1 MKNFFQIK
9 WAAALTFAEGIA
21 LFCFAGF
28 VLISSIKSGFIERWE
43 TLISEVFLYLLL
55 AGITLYISKGISN
68 FRKRFFTP
76 FLLIQLFVIIIGL
89 PLIQDD
95 QRLTQ
100 GLGCIIVLIALYS
113 LMAGLIPVNRNKF
126 L

>member
-1 MKNFFQIK
+1 MKTFFQIK
-9 WAAALTFAEGIA
+9 WAVALTFAEGIA
-21 LFCFAGF
+21 LFCFAIF
-28 VLISSIKSGFIERWE
+28 VLISSIKSGLIESWE

-55 AGITLYISKGISN
+55 AGIILYISRGISN
-68 FRKRFFTP
+68 YRKRFFTP

-100 GLGCIIVLIALYS
+100 VAGCVIVLIALYA
-113 LMAGLIPVNRNKF
+113 LIAGLIPVNRKKF

>member
-55 AGITLYISKGISN
+55 AGITIYISRGISN
-68 FRKRFFTP
+68 SRKRFFTP
-76 FLLIQLFVIIIGL
+76 FLLIQLFVIIIGF

-100 GLGCIIVLIALYS
+100 GLGCVIVLIASYS
-113 LMAGLIPVNRNKF
+113 LIAGLIPVNRNKF

>member
-9 WAAALTFAEGIA
+9 CAALLTFAEGIA
-21 LFCFAGF
+21 LICFASF

-43 TLISEVFLYLLL
+43 TLIAEVFLYLLL
-55 AGITLYISKGISN
+55 AGITIYISREISN

-76 FLLIQLFVIIIGL
+76 FLLIQLFVIIIGF

-100 GLGCIIVLIALYS
+100 GLGCVIVLIASYS
-113 LMAGLIPVNRNKF
+113 LIAGLIPVNRNKF

>member
-89 PLIQDD
+89 PLIQDN

-100 GLGCIIVLIALYS
+100 GLGCVIVLIALYS

>member
-1 MKNFFQIK
+1 MKTFFQIK
-9 WAAALTFAEGIA
+9 WAAVLTFAEGIA
-21 LFCFAGF
+21 LFCFAIF
-28 VLISSIKSGFIERWE
+28 VLISSIKSGLIESWE

-55 AGITLYISKGISN
+55 AGIILYISRGISN
-68 FRKRFFTP
+68 YRKRFFTP

-89 PLIQDD
+89 PLIQDN

-100 GLGCIIVLIALYS
+100 VAGCVIVFIALYA
-113 LMAGLIPVNRNKF
+113 LIAGLIPVNRKNF

>member
-9 WAAALTFAEGIA
+9 WAAVLTFAEGIA
-21 LFCFAGF
+21 LFCFAIF
-28 VLISSIKSGFIERWE
+28 VLISSIKSGLIESWE

-55 AGITLYISKGISN
+55 AGIILYISRGISN
-68 FRKRFFTP
+68 YRKRFFTP

-89 PLIQDD
+89 PLIQDN

-100 GLGCIIVLIALYS
+100 VAGCVIVFIALYA
-113 LMAGLIPVNRNKF
+113 LIAGLIPVNRKKF

>member
-9 WAAALTFAEGIA
+9 WAAALTFAEGLA
-21 LFCFAGF
+21 LFCFAIF
-28 VLISSIKSGFIERWE
+28 VLISSIKSGLIESWE

-55 AGITLYISKGISN
+55 AGIILYISRGISN
-68 FRKRFFTP
+68 YRKRFFTP

-89 PLIQDD
+89 PLIQDN

-100 GLGCIIVLIALYS
+100 VAGCVIVFIALYA
-113 LMAGLIPVNRNKF
+113 LIAGLIPVNRKNF

>member
-9 WAAALTFAEGIA
+9 WAALLTFAEGIA
-21 LFCFAGF
+21 LICFASF

-43 TLISEVFLYLLL
+43 TLIAEVFLYLLL
-55 AGITLYISKGISN
+55 AGITIYISREISN

-76 FLLIQLFVIIIGL
+76 FLLIQLFVIIIGF

-100 GLGCIIVLIALYS
+100 GLGCVIVLIASYS
-113 LMAGLIPVNRNKF
+113 LIAGLIPVNRNKF

>member
-1 MKNFFQIK
+1 MKTFFQIK
-9 WAAALTFAEGIA
+9 WAAVLTFAEGIA
-21 LFCFAGF
+21 LFCFAIF
-28 VLISSIKSGFIERWE
+28 VLISSIKSGLIESWE

-55 AGITLYISKGISN
+55 AGIILYISRGISN
-68 FRKRFFTP
+68 YRKRFFTP

-89 PLIQDD
+89 PLIQDN

-100 GLGCIIVLIALYS
+100 VAGCVIVFIALYA
-113 LMAGLIPVNRNKF
+113 LIAGLIPVNRKKF

>member
-9 WAAALTFAEGIA
+9 WAAVLTFAEGIA
-21 LFCFAGF
+21 LFCFAIF
-28 VLISSIKSGFIERWE
+28 VLISSIKSGLIESWE

-55 AGITLYISKGISN
+55 AGIILYISRGISN

-89 PLIQDD
+89 PLIQDN

-100 GLGCIIVLIALYS
+100 VAGCVIVLIALYA
-113 LMAGLIPVNRNKF
+113 LIAGLIPVNRKKF

>member
-9 WAAALTFAEGIA
+9 WAAVLTFAEGIA
-21 LFCFAGF
+21 LFCFAIF
-28 VLISSIKSGFIERWE
+28 VLISSIKSGLIESWE

-55 AGITLYISKGISN
+55 AGIILYISRGISN

-89 PLIQDD
+89 PLIQDN

-100 GLGCIIVLIALYS
+100 VAGCVIVFIALYA
-113 LMAGLIPVNRNKF
+113 LIAGLIPVNRKKF

>member
-9 WAAALTFAEGIA
+9 CAALLTFAEGIA
-21 LFCFAGF
+21 LICFASF

-43 TLISEVFLYLLL
+43 TLIAEVFLYLLL
-55 AGITLYISKGISN
+55 AGITIYISREISN

-76 FLLIQLFVIIIGL
+76 FLLIQLFVIIIGF

-100 GLGCIIVLIALYS
+100 GLGCVIVLIASYS
-113 LMAGLIPVNRNKF
+113 LIAGLIQINRNKF

>member
-1 MKNFFQIK
+1 MKKFFQSQ

-28 VLISSIKSGFIERWE
+28 VLISSVKSGSIESWE

-55 AGITLYISKGISN
+55 AGSVIYVSRGISN
-68 FRKRFFTP
+68 FRKRLFTP
-76 FLLIQLFVIIIGL
+76 FLLIQLFIVIIGS

-100 GLGCIIVLIALYS
+100 VAGCVIVLIALYA
-113 LMAGLIPVNRNKF
+113 LIAGLIPVNRKKF

>member
-1 MKNFFQIK
+1 MKTFFQIK
-9 WAAALTFAEGIA
+9 WAAVLTFAEGIA
-21 LFCFAGF
+21 LFCFAIF
-28 VLISSIKSGFIERWE
+28 VLISSIKSGLIESWE

-55 AGITLYISKGISN
+55 AGIIIYISRGISN

-89 PLIQDD
+89 PLIQDN

-100 GLGCIIVLIALYS
+100 VAGCVIVFIALYA
-113 LMAGLIPVNRNKF
+113 LIAGLIPVNRKKF

>member
-9 WAAALTFAEGIA
+9 WAAVLTFAEGIA

-28 VLISSIKSGFIERWE
+28 VLISSIKSEFIERWE

-100 GLGCIIVLIALYS
+100 GLGCVIVLIALYS

>member
-1 MKNFFQIK
+1 MKTFFQIK
-9 WAAALTFAEGIA
+9 WAAVLTFAEGIA
-21 LFCFAGF
+21 LFCFAIF
-28 VLISSIKSGFIERWE
+28 VLISSIKSGLIESWE

-55 AGITLYISKGISN
+55 AGIILYISRGISN
-68 FRKRFFTP
+68 YRKRFFTP

-89 PLIQDD
+89 PLIQDN

-100 GLGCIIVLIALYS
+100 VAGCVIVLIALYA
-113 LMAGLIPVNRNKF
+113 LIAGLIPVNRKKF

>member
-9 WAAALTFAEGIA
+9 WGALLTFAEGIA
-21 LFCFAGF
+21 LICFASF

-43 TLISEVFLYLLL
+43 TLIAEVFLYLLL
-55 AGITLYISKGISN
+55 AGITIYISREISN

-76 FLLIQLFVIIIGL
+76 FLLIQLFVIIIGF

-100 GLGCIIVLIALYS
+100 GLGCVIVLIASYS
-113 LMAGLIPVNRNKF
+113 LITGLIPVNRNKF

>member
-1 MKNFFQIK
+1 MKTFFQIK
-9 WAAALTFAEGIA
+9 WAAALTFAEGLA
-21 LFCFAGF
+21 LFCFAIF
-28 VLISSIKSGFIERWE
+28 VLISSINSGLIERWE

-55 AGITLYISKGISN
+55 AAITIYVSRGISN

-100 GLGCIIVLIALYS
+100 VAGCVIVLIALYA
-113 LMAGLIPVNRNKF
+113 LIAGLITVNRKKF

>member
-1 MKNFFQIK
+1 MKTFFQIK
-9 WAAALTFAEGIA
+9 WAAVLTFAEGIA
-21 LFCFAGF
+21 LFCFAIF
-28 VLISSIKSGFIERWE
+28 VLISSINSGLIERWE

-55 AGITLYISKGISN
+55 AGIILYISRGISN
-68 FRKRFFTP
+68 YRKRFFTP

-89 PLIQDD
+89 PLIQDN

-100 GLGCIIVLIALYS
+100 VAGCVIVFIALYA
-113 LMAGLIPVNRNKF
+113 LIAGLIPVNRKKF

>member
-1 MKNFFQIK
+1 MKTFFQIK

-21 LFCFAGF
+21 LFCFAIF
-28 VLISSIKSGFIERWE
+28 VLISSIKSGLIESWE

-55 AGITLYISKGISN
+55 AGIILYISRGISN

-89 PLIQDD
+89 PLIQDNK
-95 QRLTQ
+95 RLTQ
-100 GLGCIIVLIALYS
+100 VAGCVIVFIALYA
-113 LMAGLIPVNRNKF
+113 LIAGLISVNRNKF

>member
-1 MKNFFQIK
+1 MKTFFQIK
-9 WAAALTFAEGIA
+9 WAAALIFAEGIA
-21 LFCFAGF
+21 LFCFAIF
-28 VLISSIKSGFIERWE
+28 VLISSINSGLIERWE

-55 AGITLYISKGISN
+55 AGIIFYISRGISN

-100 GLGCIIVLIALYS
+100 VAGCVIVLIALYA
-113 LMAGLIPVNRNKF
+113 LIAGLIPVNRKKF

>member
-1 MKNFFQIK
+1 MKTFFQIK
-9 WAAALTFAEGIA
+9 WAAALTFSEGIA
-21 LFCFAGF
+21 LFCFAIF
-28 VLISSIKSGFIERWE
+28 VLISSINSGLIERWE

-55 AGITLYISKGISN
+55 AVIIIYISRGISN

-100 GLGCIIVLIALYS
+100 VAGCVIVLIALYA
-113 LMAGLIPVNRNKF
+113 LIAGLIPVNRKKF

>member
-9 WAAALTFAEGIA
+9 WAAALTFAEGLA

-28 VLISSIKSGFIERWE
+28 VLISSINSGFIERWE
-43 TLISEVFLYLLL
+43 TLISEVILYLLL
-55 AGITLYISKGISN
+55 AGITIYISRGISN
-68 FRKRFFTP
+68 YRKRFFTP
-76 FLLIQLFVIIIGL
+76 FLLIQLFVIIIGF

-95 QRLTQ
+95 QLLTQ
-100 GLGCIIVLIALYS
+100 VAGCVIVLIASYS
-113 LMAGLIPVNRNKF
+113 LIAGLISVNRNKF

>member
-1 MKNFFQIK
+1 MKKYFQIQ
-9 WAAALTFAEGIA
+9 WAAALTFAEGTA

-28 VLISSIKSGFIERWE
+28 VLISSVKSQSIESWE
-43 TLISEVFLYLLL
+43 TLIAEVFLYLLL
-55 AGITLYISKGISN
+55 AGSVIYISRGISN

-76 FLLIQLFVIIIGL
+76 FLLIQLFIVIIGL
-89 PLIQDD
+89 PLLQDD

-100 GLGCIIVLIALYS
+100 VLGSLVVLIALYA
-113 LMAGLIPVNRNKF
+113 LITGLIPVNRKKF

>member
-1 MKNFFQIK
+1 MKTFLQIK
-9 WAAALTFAEGIA
+9 WAAALTIAEGIA
-21 LFCFAGF
+21 LFCFAIF
-28 VLISSIKSGFIERWE
+28 VLISSINSGLIERWE

-55 AGITLYISKGISN
+55 AVIIIYISRGISN

-100 GLGCIIVLIALYS
+100 VAGCVIVLIALYA
-113 LMAGLIPVNRNKF
+113 LIAGLIPVNRRKF

>member
-1 MKNFFQIK
+1 MKTFFQIK
-9 WAAALTFAEGIA
+9 WAAVLTFAEGIA
-21 LFCFAGF
+21 LFCFAIF
-28 VLISSIKSGFIERWE
+28 VLISSINSGLIERWE

-55 AGITLYISKGISN
+55 AGIIIYISRGISN

-100 GLGCIIVLIALYS
+100 VAGCVIVLIALYA
-113 LMAGLIPVNRNKF
+113 LIAGLIPVNRKKF

>member
-9 WAAALTFAEGIA
+9 WAAVLTFAEGIA

-100 GLGCIIVLIALYS
+100 GLGCVIVLIALYS

>member
-9 WAAALTFAEGIA
+9 WAAALTFAEGLA

-28 VLISSIKSGFIERWE
+28 VLISSVKSGFIERWE
-43 TLISEVFLYLLL
+43 TLISEVILYLLL
-55 AGITLYISKGISN
+55 AGITIYISRGITN
-68 FRKRFFTP
+68 YRKRFFTP

-100 GLGCIIVLIALYS
+100 GLGCVIVLIASYS
-113 LMAGLIPVNRNKF
+113 LIAGLIPVNRNKF

>member
-1 MKNFFQIK
+1 MKKFFQVK

-28 VLISSIKSGFIERWE
+28 VLISSIKSGSIESWE

-55 AGITLYISKGISN
+55 AGSVIYVSRGISN
-68 FRKRFFTP
+68 FRKRFYTP
-76 FLLIQLFVIIIGL
+76 FLLIQLFIVIIGS

-95 QRLTQ
+95 QRSTQ
-100 GLGCIIVLIALYS
+100 GLGSLVVLIALYA
-113 LMAGLIPVNRNKF
+113 LITGLIPVNRKKF

>member
-1 MKNFFQIK
+1 MKTFFQIK
-9 WAAALTFAEGIA
+9 WAAVLTFAEGIA
-21 LFCFAGF
+21 LFCFAIF
-28 VLISSIKSGFIERWE
+28 VLISSIKSGLIESWE

-55 AGITLYISKGISN
+55 AGIILYISRGISN

-89 PLIQDD
+89 PLIQDN

-100 GLGCIIVLIALYS
+100 VAGCVIVFIALYA
-113 LMAGLIPVNRNKF
+113 LIAGLIPVNRKKF

>member
-9 WAAALTFAEGIA
+9 WAAALTFAEGLA
-21 LFCFAGF
+21 LFCFAIF
-28 VLISSIKSGFIERWE
+28 VLITSIKSGLIESWE

-55 AGITLYISKGISN
+55 AGIILYISRGISN
-68 FRKRFFTP
+68 YRKRFFTP
-76 FLLIQLFVIIIGL
+76 FLLIQLFLIIIGL
-89 PLIQDD
+89 PLIQDN

-100 GLGCIIVLIALYS
+100 VAGCVIVFIALYA
-113 LMAGLIPVNRNKF
+113 LIAGLIPVNRKKF

>member
-100 GLGCIIVLIALYS
+100 GLGCVIVLIALYS
-113 LMAGLIPVNRNKF
+113 LMAGLIPVNRKKF

>member
-9 WAAALTFAEGIA
+9 WAAALTFAEGLA
-21 LFCFAGF
+21 LFCFAIF
-28 VLISSIKSGFIERWE
+28 VLISSIKSGLIESWE

-55 AGITLYISKGISN
+55 AGIILYISRGISN
-68 FRKRFFTP
+68 YRKRFFTP

-89 PLIQDD
+89 PLIQDN

-100 GLGCIIVLIALYS
+100 VAGCVIVFIALYA
-113 LMAGLIPVNRNKF
+113 LIAGLIPVNRKKF

>member
-9 WAAALTFAEGIA
+9 WAAALTFAEGVA
-21 LFCFAGF
+21 LFCFASF
-28 VLISSIKSGFIERWE
+28 VLVSSINSGLIESWE

-55 AGITLYISKGISN
+55 AAITLYISRGISN
-68 FRKRFFTP
+68 YRKRFFTP
-76 FLLIQLFVIIIGL
+76 FLLIQLFVIIIGS

-100 GLGCIIVLIALYS
+100 FAGCVIILIAVYALI
-113 LMAGLIPVNRNKF
+113 AGLIPVNRKKF

>member
-1 MKNFFQIK
+1 MKKFFQIQ

-28 VLISSIKSGFIERWE
+28 VLISSVKSGSIESWE

-55 AGITLYISKGISN
+55 AGSVIYVSRGISN

-100 GLGCIIVLIALYS
+100 VAGCVIVLIALYA
-113 LMAGLIPVNRNKF
+113 LIAGLIPVNRKKF

>member
-100 GLGCIIVLIALYS
+100 GLGCVIVLIALYS